1 MNLSY
6 LGGTTMKLRKI
17 LVPLTIAS
25 AGFLFLSNVTDVDA
39 QDNTGDLTIGLSSDV
54 SSLDP
59 HRSNDVYS
67 SQVRSL
73 IYERLVGHDLEM
85 NLEPMLATEWE
96 QIDEVTWNFKLE
108 EGVMFHGG
116 SELTSEDVKAT
127 FDRVQDV
134 ALAADVAFLYEMIDE
149 IEIIDDYEFN
159 IITEYPFAPLLN
171 HLSHVTAGIMSK
183 ELLDADYQYAIDNA
197 GLEITVEEYYELREA
212 GGEEYEEVVDAIGID
227 LNTVTNESPDGTGP
241 LQFVSRAPGD
251 NVILEK
257 NEAYRV
263 EDLAF
268 ENVTFTV
275 NTESGSRMAELQTG
289 AVQVLHALSPS
300 SVDQVESTDGL
311 ELLAV
316 DGLGLSYMTYDTTK
330 EPFGDPLVRQ
340 AIAYAI
346 DRESIATHIYEDN
359 ASPAISPL
367 APSVWGHNPDVE
379 QIGYDP
385 EYAAELLSQ
394 TDVADGFSTS
404 LWVTDN
410 QQVVEMATLIQ
421 ENLSVIGIDVSIE
434 LMDFGTLWQR
444 TGEGE
449 HEMMVVGWTTSTA
462 DADYGTYSLLHTD
475 NIGAAG
481 NRSFYSNA
489 ELDELLELARGE
501 SDVDARYDL
510 YTDVQNFLY
519 EEAPMANIIHAKSL
533 IAYNSDIVT
542 GIELYPSGY
551 INLINV
557 EFVE

>member
-1 MNLSY
+1 
-6 LGGTTMKLRKI
+6 MKLKRF
-17 LVPLTIAS
+17 LGTAAIAS
-25 AGFLFLSNVTDVDA
+25 AGFLFLSNATYVDA
-39 QDNTGDLTIGLSSDV
+39 QESTGDLTIGLSSDV

-67 SQVRSL
+67 SQVRTM

-85 NLEPMLATEWE
+85 NLQPMLATEWE
-96 QIDEVTWNFKLE
+96 QVDDVTWNFKLE
-108 EGVMFHGG
+108 EGVMFHSGT
-116 SELTSEDVKAT
+116 ELTSEDVKAT
-127 FDRVQDV
+127 FDRVKDV
-134 ALAADVAFLYEMIDE
+134 ALAADVAFLYEMIEE
-149 IEIIDDYEFN
+149 IEIVDDYEFN

-183 ELLDADYQYAIDNA
+183 ELIDADYQYALDNA
-197 GLEITVEEYYELREA
+197 GLEITVEEYYELRET
-212 GGEEYEEVVDAIGID
+212 GGDEYEEIVDEIGID

-241 LQFVSRAPGD
+241 LKFVSRAPGD
-251 NVILEK
+251 NVVLEK
-257 NEAYRV
+257 HEDYRV
-263 EDLAF
+263 DGLAF

-300 SVDQVESTDGL
+300 SVTQVENTDGL

-316 DGLGLSYMTYDTTK
+316 DGLGLSYMTYDTRK

-367 APSVWGHNPDVE
+367 APSVWGHNPDVD
-379 QIGYDP
+379 QISYDP

-394 TDVADGFSTS
+394 TDVADGFSTE

-434 LMDFGTLWQR
+434 LMDFGTLWSR

-489 ELDELLELARGE
+489 ELDALLEAARGE

-519 EEAPMANIIHAKSL
+519 KEAPMANIIHAKSL

-551 INLINV
+551 INLVNM
-557 EFVE
+557 EFVD

>member
-1 MNLSY
+1 
-6 LGGTTMKLRKI
+6 MKLKRF
-17 LVPLTIAS
+17 LGTAAIAS
-25 AGFLFLSNVTDVDA
+25 AGFLFLSNATYVDA
-39 QDNTGDLTIGLSSDV
+39 QESTGDLTIGLSSDV

-67 SQVRSL
+67 SQVRTM

-85 NLEPMLATEWE
+85 NLQPMLATEWE
-96 QIDEVTWNFKLE
+96 QVDDVTWNFKLE
-108 EGVMFHGG
+108 EGVMFHSGT
-116 SELTSEDVKAT
+116 ELTSEDVKAT
-127 FDRVQDV
+127 FDRVKDV
-134 ALAADVAFLYEMIDE
+134 ALAADVAFLYEMIEE
-149 IEIIDDYEFN
+149 IEIVDDYEFN

-183 ELLDADYQYAIDNA
+183 ELIDADYQYALDNA
-197 GLEITVEEYYELREA
+197 GLEITVEEYYELRET
-212 GGEEYEEVVDAIGID
+212 GGDEYEEIVDEIGID

-241 LQFVSRAPGD
+241 LKFVSRAPGD
-251 NVILEK
+251 NVVLEK
-257 NEAYRV
+257 HEDYRV
-263 EDLAF
+263 DGLAF

-300 SVDQVESTDGL
+300 SVTQVENTDGL

-316 DGLGLSYMTYDTTK
+316 DGLGLSYMTYDTRK

-367 APSVWGHNPDVE
+367 APSVWGHNPDVD
-379 QIGYDP
+379 QISYDP

-394 TDVADGFSTS
+394 TDVADGFSTE

-434 LMDFGTLWQR
+434 LMDFGTLWSR

-489 ELDELLELARGE
+489 ELDALLEAARGE